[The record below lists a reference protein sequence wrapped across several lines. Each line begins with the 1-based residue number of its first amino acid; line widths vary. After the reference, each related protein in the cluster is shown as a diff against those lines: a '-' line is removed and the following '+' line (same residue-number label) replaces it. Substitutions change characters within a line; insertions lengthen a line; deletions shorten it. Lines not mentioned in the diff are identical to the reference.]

1 MKNYKVLSLSLAAA
15 AALMTTSCQNS
26 DYLDINDNPNYVAN
40 AEAKNLFPSA
50 EASTVAVLGHY
61 GQVAGSFW
69 CQYYTQGN
77 STNQYN
83 TVSVYQVTTGSSIP
97 PCTSLWVDA
106 YSHALADLKI
116 AIKNAEE
123 TGAWEYYVASKIL
136 MAYNFLMLTDSYG
149 DIPFTE
155 ALNVEVKNPKFDDSK
170 SVVYPG
176 ILALLDE
183 ALAKEADAVKRPSM
197 DVNDFFFG
205 GNMTKW
211 CQFARSLK
219 LKMYLKDYAANAT
232 AINDLLKDTD
242 KLLQE
247 DCAWTKWE
255 DSNNH
260 GNPFYEANIRQ
271 LNTQENVRACHT
283 LLEFLKKNNDPR
295 IIMLYNPIASFRT
308 PYELKQEKNNPDYK
322 AKALTTSS
330 PADTLVAFIQTAYD
344 GIPFGGSS
352 ALNTTDYP
360 ISNSSRARQA
370 YSDPVYLMNESEA
383 LLMIAEA
390 YQRSNNA
397 TEAEKFYNDAV
408 VAGLNRWSDVAATV
422 NVEDFTDGVYKYD
435 GTLECIARQYWLTY
449 AGANAYDGWLTR
461 NRLGYPEIQANMTV
475 LPENFYEDETAEHK
489 LTDNYKLGSLVDPVA
504 TVLQPGQYPARL
516 LYPTNT
522 TMYNVTAQEYVEK
535 NGNDL
540 LKKLW
545 WQK

>member
-1 MKNYKVLSLSLAAA
+1 MKNYKVLSLSMAAA
-15 AALMTTSCQNS
+15 AALMTASCTNS
-26 DYLDINDNPNYVAN
+26 DYLDINDNPNYVSK

-83 TVSVYQVTTGSSIP
+83 TVSVYQVTTSSSIP

-116 AIKNAEE
+116 AVKNAEE

-170 SVVYPG
+170 GVVYPG

-183 ALAKEADAVKRPSM
+183 ALAKEAEAAKRPSM

-211 CQFARSLK
+211 CKFARSLK

-232 AINDLLKDTD
+232 AINDLVRNPDQ
-242 KLLQE
+242 LLQE

-271 LNTQENVRACHT
+271 LNTAENVRACHT

-295 IIMLYNPIASFRT
+295 IIMLYNPTAASGLRVT
-308 PYELKQEKNNPDYK
+308 AD
-322 AKALTTSS
+322 
-330 PADTLVAFIQTAYD
+330 PATLVKNMQTAYD
-344 GIPFGGSS
+344 GVPFGGSS
-352 ALNTTDYP
+352 VLNTTVYP
-360 ISNSSRARQA
+360 IAASSRARQA
-370 YSDPVYLMNESEA
+370 YNDPVYLMNQSEA
-383 LLMIAEA
+383 LLMIAEGCLRTNQLQQA
-390 YQRSNNA
+390 
-397 TEAEKFYNDAV
+397 AEFYDKAV
-408 VAGLNRWSDVAATV
+408 VAGLNRWSDVAANVSTDDFV
-422 NVEDFTDGVYKYD
+422 NGAYKFD
-435 GTLECIARQYWLTY
+435 GTIECIARQYWLTY

-475 LPENFYEDETAEHK
+475 LDENFYEDETAEHA
-489 LTDNYKLGSLVDPVA
+489 LAEGYNLGSLVDPVA

>member
-15 AALMTTSCQNS
+15 AAMMTSSCTNS
-26 DYLDINDNPNYVAN
+26 DYLDINDNPNYVAS

-61 GQVAGSFW
+61 GHVAGSFW

-97 PCTSLWVDA
+97 PCTTLWVDA

-176 ILALLDE
+176 IITLLDE
-183 ALAKEADAVKRPSM
+183 ALAKEADAAKRPSM

-219 LKMYLKDYAANAT
+219 LKMYLKDYAANAA
-232 AINDLLKDTD
+232 AINDLIKNSDQ
-242 KLLQE
+242 LLQE

-295 IIMLYNPIASFRT
+295 IIMLYNPTAASGLRVSTDPSTLIA
-308 PYELKQEKNNPDYK
+308 N
-322 AKALTTSS
+322 
-330 PADTLVAFIQTAYD
+330 IQTAYD

-352 ALNTTDYP
+352 AINTTDYP
-360 ISNSSRARQA
+360 ISKSSRVRQA

-390 YQRSNNA
+390 YQRANNA
-397 TEAEKFYNDAV
+397 ESAKKFYDMAV
-408 VAGLNRWSDVAATV
+408 EAGLNRWADVAANINT
-422 NVEDFTDGVYKYD
+422 EDFTSGAYKYD

-461 NRLGYPEIQANMTV
+461 NRLGYPEIQANITV
-475 LPENFYEDETAEHK
+475 LAENFYADATAEHE
-489 LTDNYKLGSLVDPVA
+489 LNAGYKLGSLVDPVA

-522 TMYNVTAQEYVEK
+522 TMYNVTALEYVNQ
-535 NGNDL
+535 NGNDY